1 MAIRRGD
8 LAVMSLYAVRD
19 EVAARM
25 ASRMRMGFFDWSS
38 DSYDMRVAMARAVR
52 VWFRVVRGSRV
63 SRSMAM
69 GF

>member
-1 MAIRRGD
+1 MAIRRSD
-8 LAVMSLYAVRD
+8 LAVMSLYGVRD
-19 EVAARM
+19 GLALRIAAR
-25 ASRMRMGFFDWSS
+25 RRIGWFDWSS

-52 VWFRVVRGSRV
+52 VWFRVVRGARV